1 MTRSRWLLLFVLL
14 VGFALFLALGPD
26 EQTVIRESAAWREHA
41 RTNLAVALAIFF
53 VAEVVLVAVSAPVG
67 IWMSALA
74 GFLFGFWIGTAVV
87 SVAAMLGAM
96 LAFLAAR
103 YVFFDA
109 IHRAARTRPRL
120 QRWLA
125 AIDRGFHDHG
135 AYYVLL
141 LRLTPVIP
149 FWALNLGLGLTRVRV
164 RDYWWA
170 TQLGMLPATM
180 VVVNAGASVAEIRS
194 LGDLISWRVI
204 GRWHFCRSCR
214 SCCTTRRG
222 GGFAGRA
229 PTVRKGVERRRTRRA
244 RIDCRGF
251 GCAHTS
257 LTVGVRRSPRAAARS
272 ARPSGGAGRGWTCRV
287 LPSP

>member
-1 MTRSRWLLLFVLL
+1 MSRSRWLLLFVFLL
-14 VGFALFLALGPD
+14 GLALFLALGPD
-26 EQTVIRESAAWREHA
+26 EETVIRESAAWRDSA
-41 RTNLAVALAIFF
+41 RAHLWTALAVFV

-74 GFLFGFWIGTAVV
+74 GFLFGFWIGTAAVC
-87 SVAAMLGAM
+87 VAAMLGAM

-120 QRWLA
+120 QRWLT

-149 FWALNLGLGLTRVRV
+149 FWALNLGLGLTRVRI

-180 VVVNAGASVAEIRS
+180 VVVNAGASVAEITS
-194 LGDLISWRVI
+194 LRDLLSLRVI
-204 GRWHFCRSCR
+204 GALALLPLVPFVLHQ
-214 SCCTTRRG
+214 T
-222 GGFAGRA
+222 AGRWLRREQPQMNA
-229 PTVRKGVERRRTRRA
+229 ENADQERRQ
-244 RIDCRGF
+244 D
-251 GCAHTS
+251 
-257 LTVGVRRSPRAAARS
+257 
-272 ARPSGGAGRGWTCRV
+272 
-287 LPSP
+287 

>member
-1 MTRSRWLLLFVLL
+1 MARGRWLLLFVFL
-14 VGFALFLALGPD
+14 VAFALFLAVGPD
-26 EQTVIRESAAWREHA
+26 EQTVIRESVAWREEA
-41 RTNLAVALAIFF
+41 RANLALALAIFF

-103 YVFFDA
+103 YIFFDA
-109 IHRAARTRPRL
+109 IHSGVRTRPRL
-120 QRWLA
+120 ARWLA
-125 AIDRGFHDHG
+125 AIDQGFHDHG
-135 AYYVLL
+135 AYYVLI

-149 FWALNLGLGLTRVRV
+149 FWALNLGLGLTRVRA

-204 GRWHFCRSCR
+204 GALALLPLLPFILHHTAGRWL
-214 SCCTTRRG
+214 TRRISHG
-222 GGFAGRA
+222 STQINTD
-229 PTVRKGVERRRTRRA
+229 PRRA
-244 RIDCRGF
+244 D
-251 GCAHTS
+251 
-257 LTVGVRRSPRAAARS
+257 
-272 ARPSGGAGRGWTCRV
+272 
-287 LPSP
+287 

>member
-1 MTRSRWLLLFVLL
+1 MSRSRWLLLFVFLL
-14 VGFALFLALGPD
+14 GFALFLALGPD
-26 EQTVIRESAAWREHA
+26 EQTLIRESAAWRDSA
-41 RTNLAVALAIFF
+41 RAHLWTALAIFI

-74 GFLFGFWIGTAVV
+74 GFLFGFWIGVAVV
-87 SVAAMLGAM
+87 SVAAMIGAL

-103 YVFFDA
+103 YVFFEA

-125 AIDRGFHDHG
+125 AIDTGFQSHG

-149 FWALNLGLGLTRVRV
+149 FWALNLGLGLTRVRI

-180 VVVNAGASVAEIRS
+180 VVVNAGASVAEITSIR
-194 LGDLISWRVI
+194 DLLSWRVI
-204 GRWHFCRSCR
+204 GALALLPLVPFVLHRA
-214 SCCTTRRG
+214 
-222 GGFAGRA
+222 AGRWL
-229 PTVRKGVERRRTRRA
+229 RRA
-244 RIDCRGF
+244 NPDRQAERGDSQ
-251 GCAHTS
+251 HQ
-257 LTVGVRRSPRAAARS
+257 
-272 ARPSGGAGRGWTCRV
+272 
-287 LPSP
+287 